1 MNTAAAM
8 YMRSFEAAK
17 AAFAITGYRRRR
29 NGTTPPASGGTTIS
43 DEYGKSRGRN
53 GRGDGR
59 VDPRG
64 PIGSRPRR
72 ATDRR
77 VGGSH
82 FREYGFEYGSL
93 EEAFNH
99 ATSVFGDHHV
109 AVAWLEAALPGVH
122 ANTHRVEST
131 AAAIAQA
138 ESDPELARADYEI
151 RVLRI
156 PALYFI
162 GLRLKNEQS
171 ELDVLIPLTRRLRHS
186 RPAANSPRRSS
197 SPRLP
202 NPLASASRSTI
213 VATLHKPPHCD
224 GIGIDRQN
232 PTSRVKRS
240 A

>member
-1 MNTAAAM
+1 MAGGMAESILED
-8 YMRSFEAAK
+8 RSVPDHEELLIAESA
-17 AAFAITGYRRRR
+17 
-29 NGTTPPASGGTTIS
+29 
-43 DEYGKSRGRN
+43 
-53 GRGDGR
+53 
-59 VDPRG
+59 DP
-64 PIGSRPRR
+64 
-72 ATDRR
+72 
-77 VGGSH
+77 V

-171 ELDVLIPLTRRLRHS
+171 ELDVLIPLDPAPSPLQAGSKLTAAELLAALAEPARERLAVDNS
-186 RPAANSPRRSS
+186 RDTP
-197 SPRLP
+197 
-202 NPLASASRSTI
+202 
-213 VATLHKPPHCD
+213 
-224 GIGIDRQN
+224 
-232 PTSRVKRS
+232 
-240 A
+240 